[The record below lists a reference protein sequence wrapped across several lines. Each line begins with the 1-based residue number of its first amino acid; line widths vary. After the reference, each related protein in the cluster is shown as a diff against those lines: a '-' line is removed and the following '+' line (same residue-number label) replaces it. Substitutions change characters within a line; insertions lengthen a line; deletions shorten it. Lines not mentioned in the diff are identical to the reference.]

1 MIYYPVLGFNLRT
14 EDTPFTKKLSYVL
27 ATILVFQCIIEVLR
41 VITLT
46 DTTAV
51 FIETWILYLG
61 YVAYLHKTPCT
72 LFIFVSLSLARGVV
86 TLLTTI
92 EWLKRNLGGVEETGI
107 MKILTLI
114 VYVMTPI
121 LSFLASFVSY
131 YIFRNLQIIEDADDQ
146 LNLLLGSW
154 TNINTG
160 VPMGNNQGNLGT
172 SGVDGEGVV
181 GGNQNIINI
190 DSMGVGGVGGGS
202 GNSNLSNINQA
213 ARVVYAPFT
222 GRAYRISDLSSN
234 YGDQK
239 SSDPVYKGT

>member
-114 VYVMTPI
+114 VYLMTPI

-146 LNLLLGSW
+146 LNLLLGSL

-160 VPMGNNQGNLGT
+160 VPMGNNQGNLGA

-190 DSMGVGGVGGGS
+190 DSMGVGGVGS

>member
-14 EDTPFTKKLSYVL
+14 EDTDFTKKLSYVL
-27 ATILVFQCIIEVLR
+27 ATILVFQCIIEILR

-92 EWLKRNLGGVEETGI
+92 EWLKKNLGGVEEAGI

-131 YIFRNLQIIEDADDQ
+131 YIFRNLQIVEDTDDQ

-154 TNINTG
+154 TNINTV
-160 VPMGNNQGNLGT
+160 VPIGNNQDNLGV
-172 SGVDGEGVV
+172 SGVNGEGVAN
-181 GGNQNIINI
+181 GSQNVLNV
-190 DSMGVGGVGGGS
+190 DSMGVGGIAGGN
-202 GNSNLSNINQA
+202 GNNNTANNNQTT
-213 ARVVYAPFT
+213 RVIYAPFT